1 MSLREELKNKIW
13 KEFNLFNE
21 KHKHLP
27 RKDFFIA
34 NATYLINRCAEYEE
48 RYTKERKAKE
58 EVCKAL
64 DIMKNAFEKKSK
76 LLQQERHA
84 KEELEKQL
92 VAFKNGYKVCHYPHD
107 TMDTRLCPYLT
118 KNCKECNK
126 YYF

>member
-76 LLQQERHA
+76 LLQQERQA
-84 KEELEKQL
+84 KEELLKALEKITEL
-92 VAFKNGYKVCHYPHD
+92 LITEEKGKGIVKIVKKNI
-107 TMDTRLCPYLT
+107 
-118 KNCKECNK
+118 
-126 YYF
+126 